1 MDIVLSAPNGA
12 EVITSNINTLK
23 LAMKLGKAL
32 EKRWGK
38 RLFAIHPYERKGKK
52 RYSLFFLSA
61 LVSEKKRP
69 LPNLHA
75 LTGFCQ
81 GFMASK

>member
-1 MDIVLSAPNGA
+1 MDIVFSAPKGSEA
-12 EVITSNINTLK
+12 IICHLPTLK
-23 LAMKLGKAL
+23 LATKLGKAL

-52 RYSLFFLSA
+52 RYSLFFLSS
-61 LVSEKKRP
+61 LVKNQPFPSI
-69 LPNLHA
+69 HA

-81 GFMASK
+81 GFMACK

>member
-38 RLFAIHPYERKGKK
+38 RLFAIRFPR
-52 RYSLFFLSA
+52 SF
-61 LVSEKKRP
+61 
-69 LPNLHA
+69 
-75 LTGFCQ
+75 
-81 GFMASK
+81 

>member
-52 RYSLFFLSA
+52 RYSLFFLSS
-61 LVSEKKRP
+61 LVKNQPFPSI
-69 LPNLHA
+69 HA

-81 GFMASK
+81 GFMACK